1 MIYLLQI
8 LALGGKNQELVIY
21 FLGLYCTC
29 CYPGL
34 MAVFLSVHNSR
45 TSVHTLHIIHK
56 INTFNIKGTYE
67 ESRTYI
73 DNLFSLIF
81 KSTENGVLDNIIMWE
96 MSDIPNI
103 LDCLDLPEVLD
114 IFNIIDI
121 RNFLWLLGNLLASS
135 RTSFT
140 SYSI

>member
-21 FLGLYCTC
+21 FLGLYMLLSWTN
-29 CYPGL
+29 

-81 KSTENGVLDNIIMWE
+81 KSTENGVLDNIIM
-96 MSDIPNI
+96 
-103 LDCLDLPEVLD
+103 
-114 IFNIIDI
+114 
-121 RNFLWLLGNLLASS
+121 
-135 RTSFT
+135 
-140 SYSI
+140 